1 MSYGDYLNYKKT
13 IHILKELDKMDS
25 TLDSDIY
32 TRFKSFNSQTTV
44 VNDTMLFN
52 TLSLSNKPQIV
63 FGMEKSVDE
72 APKFDLCNSS
82 SRVNRKPLDPS
93 QSTCFPVMKAPGR
106 SVPKYLKKPK
116 ERCEIVPLKCNCV
129 SEYCSCEYSV

>member
-13 IHILKELDKMDS
+13 IRILKELDKMDS
-25 TLDSDIY
+25 TLESDIY

-44 VNDTMLFN
+44 VNDSVMFN
-52 TLSLSNKPQIV
+52 KLNLSNKPQIV
-63 FGMEKSVDE
+63 FDMEKSVDGC
-72 APKFDLCNSS
+72 PNFDLCDSS
-82 SRVNRKPLDPS
+82 VRVNRKPLDPS

-116 ERCEIVPLKCNCV
+116 ERCATLLLRCRCI
-129 SEYCSCEYSV
+129 SAHCSCEYAV

>member
-13 IHILKELDKMDS
+13 IHILKELEKMDS

-32 TRFKSFNSQTTV
+32 TRFKSFNLQTTV
-44 VNDTMLFN
+44 VNDSILFN
-52 TLSLSNKPQIV
+52 KLNIANKPQIV
-63 FGMEKSVDE
+63 FDMEKSVDGC
-72 APKFDLCNSS
+72 PRFDLC
-82 SRVNRKPLDPS
+82 SRVNRKPLDGT

-116 ERCEIVPLKCNCV
+116 ERCATLLLRCKCIGVNCD
-129 SEYCSCEYSV
+129 CEYAV

>member
-32 TRFKSFNSQTTV
+32 TRFKSFNLQTTV
-44 VNDTMLFN
+44 VNDSVLLN
-52 TLSLSNKPQIV
+52 KLKSSDKPQIV
-63 FGMEKSVDE
+63 FDMEKSVIGCPQFE
-72 APKFDLCNSS
+72 LCDSS

-106 SVPKYLKKPK
+106 TVPKYLKKPK
-116 ERCEIVPLKCNCV
+116 ERCASLLLKCRCV
-129 SEYCSCEYSV
+129 SSYCSCEYVV

>member
-32 TRFKSFNSQTTV
+32 TRFKSFNLQTTV
-44 VNDTMLFN
+44 VNTSVMFN
-52 TLSLSNKPQIV
+52 KLTLVNKPQIV
-63 FGMEKSVDE
+63 FDMEKSVDGC
-72 APKFDLCNSS
+72 PQFDLCDSS
-82 SRVNRKPLDPS
+82 GRVNRKPLDGS

-116 ERCEIVPLKCNCV
+116 ERCAPLSLKCRCV
-129 SEYCSCEYSV
+129 DEYCSCEYAL

>member
-13 IHILKELDKMDS
+13 IRILNELDKMDS
-25 TLDSDIY
+25 TLESDIY

-44 VNDTMLFN
+44 VNDSVMFN
-52 TLSLSNKPQIV
+52 KLNLSNKPQIV
-63 FGMEKSVDE
+63 FDMEKSVDGC
-72 APKFDLCNSS
+72 PNFDTCDSS

-116 ERCEIVPLKCNCV
+116 ERCATLLLRCRCV
-129 SEYCSCEYSV
+129 SAHCSCEYAV

>member
-25 TLDSDIY
+25 TIDSDIY
-32 TRFKSFNSQTTV
+32 TRFKSFNLQTTV
-44 VNDTMLFN
+44 VNDSIMFNRLTMA
-52 TLSLSNKPQIV
+52 NKPQIV
-63 FGMEKSVDE
+63 FNMEKSVDGC
-72 APKFDLCNSS
+72 PRFDVS
-82 SRVNRKPLDPS
+82 SRVNRKPMDGT

-116 ERCEIVPLKCNCV
+116 ERCSALLLRCKCIGVNCA
-129 SEYCSCEYSV
+129 CEYAV